1 MASGEGRIVRSNGFT
16 ALKCGEGRMVAIPLT
31 ENCRPYEDYVSE
43 AGLRRQRFDWVI
55 RTYITR
61 YCTASFHLYQRLHW
75 QGPLGQRNISRPVI
89 FYSLLR
95 SKLHF
100 VQEALP
106 RQTAELQL
114 AATMNHSCVTKPKPS
129 SLTVPPPVTMVFSS
143 KSQ

>member
-43 AGLRRQRFDWVI
+43 AGLERQGFDWVI

-75 QGPLGQRNISRPVI
+75 QGPLGQRNISRLVI

-95 SKLHF
+95 SKLPCDRS
-100 VQEALP
+100 ASLC
-106 RQTAELQL
+106 TGG
-114 AATMNHSCVTKPKPS
+114 AAKADGRTSARCHHEPQV
-129 SLTVPPPVTMVFSS
+129 
-143 KSQ
+143 